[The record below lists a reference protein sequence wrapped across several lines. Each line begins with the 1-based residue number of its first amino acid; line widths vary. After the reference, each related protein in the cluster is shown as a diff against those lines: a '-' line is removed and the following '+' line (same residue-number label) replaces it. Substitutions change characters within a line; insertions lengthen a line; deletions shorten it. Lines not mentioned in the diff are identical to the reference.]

1 MVITFD
7 VAAEKIQWANIM
19 IRFVDSHKM
28 DIVYDDII
36 IIIMFKRN
44 KFYI

>member
-28 DIVYDDII
+28 DIVYDDI
-36 IIIMFKRN
+36 KRN